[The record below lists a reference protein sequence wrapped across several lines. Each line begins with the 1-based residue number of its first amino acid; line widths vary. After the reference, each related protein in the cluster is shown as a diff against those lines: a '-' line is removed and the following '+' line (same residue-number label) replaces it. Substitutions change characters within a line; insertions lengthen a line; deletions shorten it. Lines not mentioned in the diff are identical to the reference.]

1 MWRAFRSLVGA
12 VVIAGASAPAV
23 AQVNVQPTP
32 APVVTADDR
41 PWFRARDPIVFDG
54 SLYYPTGAQIFFNR
68 FDMIRSGYCDWVP
81 LYIRTTLE
89 PFSVLFVPVAGGL
102 MQPYERRRSPVP
114 GTVGTPSPP
123 FPVAVPASTVEPTL
137 DDLRSVFYADRRVD
151 GIESPVA
158 DVMPQPA
165 SSLGIVGNVPSGPR
179 TVATT
184 GSVRPVRP
192 AALRS
197 AAKPQG
203 LNGVFVEYAGRRWFS
218 KGPAVSLDAT
228 AMIASGTHGAAPVY
242 MKPGDA
248 TTIYIQVAEST
259 AGLMTPYSIRSPAG
273 R

>member
-102 MQPYERRRSPVP
+102 MQPYRASSIAGARDRWHPIAAVPRRRARV
-114 GTVGTPSPP
+114 
-123 FPVAVPASTVEPTL
+123 
-137 DDLRSVFYADRRVD
+137 DRRTD
-151 GIESPVA
+151 AGR
-158 DVMPQPA
+158 
-165 SSLGIVGNVPSGPR
+165 L
-179 TVATT
+179 
-184 GSVRPVRP
+184 
-192 AALRS
+192 ALRLLCRQTS
-197 AAKPQG
+197 
-203 LNGVFVEYAGRRWFS
+203 GR
-218 KGPAVSLDAT
+218 D
-228 AMIASGTHGAAPVY
+228 
-242 MKPGDA
+242 
-248 TTIYIQVAEST
+248 
-259 AGLMTPYSIRSPAG
+259 
-273 R
+273 